1 MRPLAVA
8 AALLLALP
16 ALADREVVH
25 HISTS
30 APGRAVKR
38 VVIDIPSGEITIR
51 NGASGRIAVDG
62 VVRREYDGN
71 GEREEMQRLVDDVG
85 VAIQLRGEEAT
96 IHRTFGPNARGWR
109 ARNVTNEEV
118 TIEAPAGVDVVLET
132 KYGEVRMD
140 GSFGDVDISLRAGE
154 VGLRMPRSEVRELTA
169 SCLVGEVHT
178 NLGDR
183 VIDREGLFPGHTHFE
198 NSSGRSHVNVH
209 VTAGEVRVTLTQ

>member
-62 VVRREYDGN
+62 MVRREYDGN
-71 GEREEMQRLVDDVG
+71 SERQEMQRVVDDVG

-96 IHRTFGPNARGWR
+96 ILRTFGPNARGWR
-109 ARNVTNEEV
+109 ARN
-118 TIEAPAGVDVVLET
+118 
-132 KYGEVRMD
+132 
-140 GSFGDVDISLRAGE
+140 
-154 VGLRMPRSEVRELTA
+154 
-169 SCLVGEVHT
+169 
-178 NLGDR
+178 
-183 VIDREGLFPGHTHFE
+183 
-198 NSSGRSHVNVH
+198 
-209 VTAGEVRVTLTQ
+209 